1 MSLSFAC
8 KPFDLDEVVRCGLG
22 LSKSEMRV
30 FTASLR
36 AGEFNAGGLAAR
48 LGLDRTTVQKAVSK
62 LLVKGLV
69 RRRQRNRDGGGYE
82 YVYAAPEKQV
92 VRERVRSIAGN
103 WFKAVD
109 AGLEA
114 WP

>member
-30 FTASLR
+30 FSASLR
-36 AGEFNAGGLAAR
+36 HAEFNASGLAQR
-48 LGLDRTTVQKAVSK
+48 LGLDRTTVQKAASK
-62 LLVKGLV
+62 LLAKGLLK
-69 RRRQRNRDGGGYE
+69 RLQRNRDGGGYE
-82 YVYAAPEKQV
+82 YVYAAPSKTV
-92 VRERVRSIAGN
+92 VRERVRVIAGE

-109 AGLEA
+109 AGLEG